1 MTTSGTTEP
10 VCRHLDQIRPVR
22 PDGPDGCPECLAT
35 GDAWVHLRQCQIC
48 GHVGC
53 CDSSRNRHA
62 SAHHAATGHPVI
74 RSYEPGEGWWWCY
87 ADQVAFD
94 IEGAPPARVA

>member
-1 MTTSGTTEP
+1 MTTSENTAP
-10 VCRHLDQIRPVR
+10 VCGHLDQIRAVS
-22 PDGPDGCPECLAT
+22 PDSSDSCPECVAL
-35 GDAWVHLRQCQIC
+35 GDGWVHLRECQTC

-53 CDSSRNRHA
+53 CDSSEHRHA

-87 ADQVAFD
+87 ADQVTFD
-94 IEGAPPARVA
+94 VEGAPPARAA